1 MWFTDRHAGAAIAFT
16 DADEGNVAAHTG
28 EDPSEVAAHRAAL
41 EVTLGLPAG
50 SLRFMRQV
58 HGTTVVSFSTG
69 TTDHSNGQ
77 EMSNA
82 PEAPE
87 ADAAI
92 SDDGTPLAVL
102 TADCLPVVF
111 VAERAETT
119 VPLTAVAHAGRR
131 GLLDGVLQ
139 NTVRELRERG
149 AESIT
154 AWVGPAICGSCYE
167 VPDDMRTES
176 AHLLPGIETVTSWQ
190 TPGLDLPGAART
202 LLEGLDVRVSD
213 SSADRSEWCTL
224 EHDALYSYRRD
235 KTTSRLAGVVWVPSA
250 TTSAGKDTP

>member
-16 DADEGNVAAHTG
+16 DASEGNVAAHTG
-28 EDPSEVAAHRAAL
+28 EDPARVAAHRAAL
-41 EVTLGLPAG
+41 EETLGLPAD

-58 HGTTVVSFSTG
+58 HGTTVVSFSARPSDQAD
-69 TTDHSNGQ
+69 DHPGS
-77 EMSNA
+77 SVD
-82 PEAPE
+82 EAPE

-111 VAERAETT
+111 VAERPRTA
-119 VPLTAVAHAGRR
+119 VPLTAGAHAGRR

-149 AESIT
+149 AQTIT

-167 VPDDMRTES
+167 VPEAMRAES
-176 AHLLPGIETVTSWQ
+176 AELLPGIETETSWQ
-190 TPGLDLPGAART
+190 TPGLDLPRAART
-202 LLEGLDVRVSD
+202 LLEDLQVQVADTG
-213 SSADRSEWCTL
+213 ADRSAWCTL
-224 EHDALYSYRRD
+224 EHEALYSYRRD
-235 KTTSRLAGVVWVPSA
+235 KTTSRLAGVVWVPSVA
-250 TTSAGKDTP
+250 TTAGTDTP